1 MADAPYTKA
10 PRWRGALAGLL
21 DAALVGGFV
30 WMRARGEGPAQAAAN
45 MRWLRFV
52 PADAVREQVGTPGQ
66 RLLGIRTVDR
76 RTGERVALWRTAAL
90 VGTALAA
97 QRLAQQ
103 LAPPRPSAEQEAQR
117 RAYGAEVRSVYERHP
132 QASPQ
137 REAELRELAARY
149 PSMQSTNALRAVG
162 PALAAGVLS
171 NRLRR
176 RLAPTVEVLAR
187 RRRDHSP

>member
-1 MADAPYTKA
+1 MAKIPYTRA

-21 DAALVGGFV
+21 DAALVGGLV
-30 WMRARGEGPAQAAAN
+30 WLRSRGEPPAQAVTGL
-45 MRWLRFV
+45 RWLRFV
-52 PADAVREQVGTPGQ
+52 PADAVREQLATPGQ

-103 LAPPRPSAEQEAQR
+103 LAPPRPTAEQAREREAF
-117 RAYGAEVRSVYERHP
+117 GAEVREVMRRHP
-132 QASPQ
+132 QDSPA
-137 REAELRELAARY
+137 REAELRELAARH
-149 PSMQSTNALRAVG
+149 PGARGPGVLRAVG

-187 RRRDHSP
+187 RG